1 MLYLIYQ
8 YFQNIYDVI
17 TYENKGCYIR
27 ITYQKR
33 VISRTAGRESICHQT
48 GRIQLVNRLNSVKYR
63 NSEIMFDVSTNTLL
77 VSPQKL
83 IRYIYQNSR
92 MVIFFTVEYAT
103 NVRIQ
108 ENKQNK
114 KKLLDTF
121 VIKRGSL
128 LLFYV
133 SILL

>member
-1 MLYLIYQ
+1 
-8 YFQNIYDVI
+8 
-17 TYENKGCYIR
+17 
-27 ITYQKR
+27 
-33 VISRTAGRESICHQT
+33 
-48 GRIQLVNRLNSVKYR
+48 
-63 NSEIMFDVSTNTLL
+63 MFDVSTNTLL

-128 LLFYV
+128 LSFYV

>member
-1 MLYLIYQ
+1 
-8 YFQNIYDVI
+8 
-17 TYENKGCYIR
+17 
-27 ITYQKR
+27 
-33 VISRTAGRESICHQT
+33 
-48 GRIQLVNRLNSVKYR
+48 
-63 NSEIMFDVSTNTLL
+63 MFDVSTNTLL

-92 MVIFFTVEYAT
+92 MVIFFTIEYAT

>member
-1 MLYLIYQ
+1 MPNTETLKLLS
-8 YFQNIYDVI
+8 
-17 TYENKGCYIR
+17 K
-27 ITYQKR
+27 
-33 VISRTAGRESICHQT
+33 
-48 GRIQLVNRLNSVKYR
+48 L
-63 NSEIMFDVSTNTLL
+63 FDVSINTALDL
-77 VSPQKL
+77 PQKL
-83 IRYIYQNSR
+83 ISYVYQNRR
-92 MVIFFTVEYAT
+92 MVIFFTIEYAT

>member
-1 MLYLIYQ
+1 
-8 YFQNIYDVI
+8 
-17 TYENKGCYIR
+17 
-27 ITYQKR
+27 
-33 VISRTAGRESICHQT
+33 
-48 GRIQLVNRLNSVKYR
+48 
-63 NSEIMFDVSTNTLL
+63 MFDVSTNTLL

-92 MVIFFTVEYAT
+92 MVISFTIEYAT